1 MAEEV
6 IISAVLEMQAVA
18 GFTAVAPID
27 SAKGLVIEK
36 ETIAKMELK
45 DKATAFKDM
54 AVSTLKDGTIKVKA
68 RVCEIISVNY
78 PSMVI
83 LDMSLLVWQALIDA
97 FNIKY
102 DFKQVKTSPQV
113 K

>member
-1 MAEEV
+1 MTIDAIVYGYSLSKCEITPVQYGDFMAEEV

-54 AVSTLKDGTIKVKA
+54 AVSTLNEGYEPTCLAGSD
-68 RVCEIISVNY
+68 
-78 PSMVI
+78 
-83 LDMSLLVWQALIDA
+83 
-97 FNIKY
+97 
-102 DFKQVKTSPQV
+102 
-113 K
+113 